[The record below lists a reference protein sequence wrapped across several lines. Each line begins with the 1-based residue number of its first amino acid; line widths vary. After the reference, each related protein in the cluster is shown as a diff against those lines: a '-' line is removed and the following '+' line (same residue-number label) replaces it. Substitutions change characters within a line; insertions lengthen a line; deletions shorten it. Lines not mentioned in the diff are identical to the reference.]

1 MAGIAGILDTS
12 VSSRPADL
20 IARARSMSE
29 QAPGGVFQRT
39 GVETDESAGI
49 ALAATGLSDAGDP
62 ARLTAI
68 VESESGRFLIAMTGG
83 NGPFTTL
90 RKRIDRETDPSP
102 IATVIAASI
111 ELIGMALTLA
121 FCDGPLALAV
131 WDRAER
137 TLSIGRDRFG
147 HESLFA
153 AWAGSSFIFGSHLFS
168 LLAHPQFRRDI
179 DPGSIAQYLR
189 FSTFHSP
196 ATAFTDAV
204 RIQPGSMVTI
214 RVDRPGAA
222 IQQIPVATARE
233 DAEYGLGH
241 RFAGSFAD
249 AANALE
255 HALQTSVRESSADPS
270 APLGIFFSGGLDST
284 LIAAVASSLN
294 ERPVHAI
301 TAGFDES
308 GYDESGHARAI
319 ARHLKVEHHVLPF
332 TADHMRDLLPQMP
345 GMFQEPFGDLAAYP
359 SIHLA
364 REIGKHA
371 RVVMTGDGGD
381 ELFMGKPRDFAL
393 WRLRQK
399 LPRSLQQ
406 ATGFGL
412 DLLAFGAE
420 RARPLIDRRAPGSI
434 ARYLRPT
441 RIKKAAVGMHART
454 SEELI
459 AAIFCDT
466 LDPGEIVR
474 NVQSEPPT
482 HYHNHDRWLP
492 TGDQNERWRFAVF
505 QSYTLEREVPK
516 HGRSIAAG
524 GAIYR
529 GIFLHPAVTSLA
541 WSFPPELRDHN
552 DVSRALIKNV
562 INRSIPP
569 EIYAR
574 DKAGFNVPFDRW
586 LRGPLRDM
594 AEELLAAHRI
604 EQDCIFNVVPITR
617 ELRQHMSGK
626 YDRRFILF
634 DLISFQLWLES
645 MKRVPLAS

>member
-1 MAGIAGILDTS
+1 MAGIAGILDTTA
-12 VSSRPADL
+12 SSQEAQL
-20 IARARSMSE
+20 IARVRSMSE
-29 QAPGGVFQRT
+29 QAPGGLLLRT
-39 GVETDESAGI
+39 EAEADASAGI
-49 ALAATGLSDAGDP
+49 ALAATGVTDTGDL

-68 VESESGRFLIAMTGG
+68 VQSESGRFLVAMTGG
-83 NGPFTTL
+83 NSPYTTL
-90 RKRIDRETDPSP
+90 RQRLGRESDPRP
-102 IATVIAASI
+102 IAAVIAASV
-111 ELIGMALTLA
+111 ELIGMAPTLA
-121 FCDGPLALAV
+121 RCDGPLALAV

-147 HESLFA
+147 QESLFA

-168 LLAHPQFRRDI
+168 LVAHPQFRRDI

-196 ATAFTDAV
+196 ATAFSDAV
-204 RIQPGSMVTI
+204 RISPGSMVTI
-214 RVDRPGAA
+214 HADRPGATL
-222 IQQIPVATARE
+222 QQIPAATIRA
-233 DAEYGLGH
+233 DAEYGLRH
-241 RFAGSFAD
+241 RFSGSFSD
-249 AANALE
+249 ATNALE
-255 HALQTSVRESSADPS
+255 HALQTSVRESTADSS

-319 ARHLKVEHHVLPF
+319 ARHLNVEHHVLPF

-345 GMFQEPFGDLAAYP
+345 TIFQEPFGDLAAYP

-371 RVVMTGDGGD
+371 SVVMTGDGGD

-406 ATGFGL
+406 VTGFGL

-420 RARPLIDRRAPGSI
+420 QARPIVDRRAPGAI

-466 LDPGEIVR
+466 LNPGEIVR
-474 NVQSEPPT
+474 NVHSEPPT
-482 HYHNHDRWLP
+482 HYHNRARWLP
-492 TGDQNERWRFAVF
+492 TDDQNERWRFAVF
-505 QSYTLEREVPK
+505 QAYTLEREVPK

-541 WSFPPELRDHN
+541 WSFPPELRDHD

-586 LRGPLRDM
+586 LRGPLRDV
-594 AEELLAAHRI
+594 AEELLSARRLA
-604 EQDCIFNVVPITR
+604 QDGIFNPEPITR
-617 ELRQHMSGK
+617 ELMQHMSGK

-634 DLISFQLWLES
+634 DLISFQLWVES
-645 MKRVPLAS
+645 MKRVPVAS

>member
-1 MAGIAGILDTS
+1 MAGIAGVLDTS
-12 VSSRPADL
+12 QESRRAEL
-20 IARARSMSE
+20 TSLARAMSE
-29 QAPGGVFQRT
+29 QAPGGSQLRT
-39 GVETDESAGI
+39 CAEADETSGLV
-49 ALAATGLSDAGDP
+49 LAATGITDPGDP
-62 ARLTAI
+62 ARFTAL
-68 VESESGRFLIAMTGG
+68 VESDSGRFLVAMTGG
-83 NGPFTTL
+83 NGPYTTL
-90 RKRIDRETDPSP
+90 RKKLDREPDSGPAVSL
-102 IATVIAASI
+102 IAASI
-111 ELIGMALTLA
+111 ELIGIALTLA
-121 FCDGPLALAV
+121 LCDGPLALAV

-137 TLSIGRDRFG
+137 SLTIGRDRFG
-147 HESLFA
+147 QESLFA

-168 LLAHPQFRRDI
+168 LLAHPQFRREI

-196 ATAFTDAV
+196 ATAFADAV
-204 RIQPGSMVTI
+204 RIEPGSMVTI
-214 RVDRPGAA
+214 RADRPGAA
-222 IQQIPVATARE
+222 IQPIPVATIRE

-241 RFAGSFAD
+241 RFTGSFAD
-249 AANALE
+249 AANSLE
-255 HALQTSVRESSADPS
+255 QALQTSVRESSADPS

-284 LIAAVASSLN
+284 LIAAVASSVN

-301 TAGFDES
+301 TAGFDEA

-332 TADHMRDLLPQMP
+332 TADHMRELLPRMP
-345 GMFQEPFGDLAAYP
+345 AIFQEPFGDLAAYP
-359 SIHLA
+359 SVHLA
-364 REIGKHA
+364 SEIGKHA

-399 LPRSLQQ
+399 LPRPLQR

-420 RARPLIDRRAPGSI
+420 RARPQIDRHAPGAI

-474 NVQSEPPT
+474 GVQSEPPT
-482 HYHNHDRWLP
+482 HYHNHDRWLS
-492 TGDQNERWRFAVF
+492 TDDQNDRWRFAVF
-505 QSYTLEREVPK
+505 QAYTLEREVPK
-516 HGRSIAAG
+516 HGRAIAFG
-524 GAIYR
+524 GAVYR
-529 GIFLHPAVTSLA
+529 SIFLHPAVTSLA
-541 WSFPPELRDHN
+541 WSFPPQLRDHN

-574 DKAGFNVPFDRW
+574 EKAGFNVPFDHW
-586 LRGPLRDM
+586 LRGPLRDV
-594 AEELLAAHRI
+594 AEELLSDRRLD
-604 EQDCIFNVVPITR
+604 QDGVFNPAPVRR
-617 ELRQHMSGK
+617 EWQQHLSGK

-645 MKRVPLAS
+645 MKRVRVVS

>member
-1 MAGIAGILDTS
+1 
-12 VSSRPADL
+12 
-20 IARARSMSE
+20 MSE
-29 QAPGGVFQRT
+29 QAPGGLLLRT
-39 GVETDESAGI
+39 GVEADESAGI
-49 ALAATGLSDAGDP
+49 ALAATGLTDAADP

-68 VESESGRFLIAMTGG
+68 VQSESGRFLIAMTGG

-90 RKRIDRETDPSP
+90 RKRLDRETDPRP
-102 IATVIAASI
+102 IATIIAASI
-111 ELIGMALTLA
+111 ELIGMAPTLA
-121 FCDGPLALAV
+121 LCDGPLALAV

-168 LLAHPQFRRDI
+168 LAAHPQFRRDI
-179 DPGSIAQYLR
+179 DPGSVAQYLR

-222 IQQIPVATARE
+222 VQQIPVASIRE

-241 RFAGSFAD
+241 RFTGSFAD

-255 HALQTSVRESSADPS
+255 HALQTSVRESTADPS

-301 TAGFDES
+301 TAGFDEA

-319 ARHLKVEHHVLPF
+319 AKHLKVEHHVLPF

-345 GMFQEPFGDLAAYP
+345 AIFQEPFGDLAAYP
-359 SIHLA
+359 SVHLGW
-364 REIGKHA
+364 EIGKHA
-371 RVVMTGDGGD
+371 PVVMTGDGGD

-399 LPRSLQQ
+399 LPRSLQR

-420 RARPLIDRRAPGSI
+420 QARPQIDRRAPGAI

-466 LDPGEIVR
+466 LNPGEIVR
-474 NVQSEPPT
+474 NVQSEPLT

-492 TGDQNERWRFAVF
+492 TDDQNERWRFAVF

-541 WSFPPELRDHN
+541 WSFPPLLRDHN

-594 AEELLAAHRI
+594 AEELLSARRI
-604 EQDCIFNVVPITR
+604 EQDGIFHPGPISR
-617 ELRQHMSGK
+617 ELTQHMSSK

-645 MKRVPLAS
+645 VRGVSNTP